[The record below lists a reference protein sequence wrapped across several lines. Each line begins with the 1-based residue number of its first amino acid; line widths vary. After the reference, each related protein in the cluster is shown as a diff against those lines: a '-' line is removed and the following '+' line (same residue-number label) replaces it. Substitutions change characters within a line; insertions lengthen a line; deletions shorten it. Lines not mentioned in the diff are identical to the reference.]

1 MRLSRRDR
9 RALLSGTVTVAVV
22 VTYTGVIKPI
32 RRVSLDL
39 ERRRDIASEFLA
51 RYRGLIA
58 ASEAYAAAADTAN
71 ARLSRLLPE
80 TFVGSP
86 QGSVNQL
93 LEMLDRAAAANDVR
107 IMRASPVPVD
117 SVGSGVLRIG
127 AALECESD
135 LWGVLGFLRSLETAG
150 KLFHIAGLRV
160 AAAGGSVRGD
170 DIEALRFGFTVRAFV
185 LVPLDEA
192 EDAEATAR

>member
-9 RALLSGTVTVAVV
+9 RALLSGTVAVAVV
-22 VTYTGVIKPI
+22 VTYTGVAKPL
-32 RRVSLDL
+32 RRISLDL
-39 ERRRDIASEFLA
+39 ERRRDIATEFLA
-51 RYRGLIA
+51 RYRGLVA
-58 ASEAYAAAADTAN
+58 ANEAYASAADTAS

-86 QGSVNQL
+86 QGAVNQL
-93 LEMLDRAAAANDVR
+93 LEMLDRAAAGNDVR
-107 IMRASPVPVD
+107 ILRASPVPVD
-117 SVGSGVLRIG
+117 SVGSGLVRIG

-135 LWGVLGFLRSLETAG
+135 LWGLLGLLRSLETAG
-150 KLFHIAGLRV
+150 KLLHIGGLRV

-170 DIEALRFGFTVRAFV
+170 DIETLRFGFTVRAFV
-185 LVPLDEA
+185 LVPLDGA